1 MIHNLVSK
9 TLYTTDQERPD
20 TCTLL
25 ALLTTTVREP
35 NKDDWNKL
43 VHLMKYIRKKID
55 LAFILSANDSIDL
68 KWWIYASYAVH
79 KNMRGHIGE
88 GLYMGRG
95 FTIVTLTNQK
105 LNTPISIESD
115 IVVVHNCMS
124 AVCWTRY
131 FMEAQ
136 GYQVMEK
143 IFTKTTGAPFSWKRM
158 GSHQVES
165 SPSTSIFVSFSS
177 LTVSVRSNWI

>member
-1 MIHNLVSK
+1 
-9 TLYTTDQERPD
+9 
-20 TCTLL
+20 
-25 ALLTTTVREP
+25 
-35 NKDDWNKL
+35 
-43 VHLMKYIRKKID
+43 MKYIRKKID
-55 LAFILSANDSIDL
+55 LAFILIANGSIYL

-79 KNMRGHIGE
+79 TNIRGHIGE

-105 LNTPISIESD
+105 LNTLSSIESD

-143 IFTKTTGAPFSWKRM
+143 NIFQDNRSAILLEKNGKSSSRKRTKHINICFF
-158 GSHQVES
+158 
-165 SPSTSIFVSFSS
+165 FVTDRISKK
-177 LTVSVRSNWI
+177 

>member
-1 MIHNLVSK
+1 
-9 TLYTTDQERPD
+9 
-20 TCTLL
+20 
-25 ALLTTTVREP
+25 
-35 NKDDWNKL
+35 
-43 VHLMKYIRKKID
+43 MKYIRKEID

-95 FTIVTLTNQK
+95 YTIVTLTNQK
-105 LNTPISIESD
+105 LNTLISIESD

-143 IFTKTTGAPFSWKRM
+143 NIYQDNRTAILLKKNGKSSSRKLTKHINVCFF
-158 GSHQVES
+158 
-165 SPSTSIFVSFSS
+165 FVTDCISKK
-177 LTVSVRSNWI
+177 